1 MATHSS
7 ILALRIPWIE
17 EPGGLQ
23 FMGLRKIQTWL
34 RFHNKN
40 DVTERDWST
49 LDKNDLRG
57 DHSRWRIRGTFPQS
71 SCELVK
77 FLTVLGAQGNG
88 GGDPITTMIFAY
100 LVGWGLHVRVNLGVG
115 RFPIRYTLR
124 LEINTCFIH
133 ILWKFPQKNPQAPGY
148 QPELCRSAFKM
159 LLPNEKK
166 ILTHMAGSI
175 FSGSCSLT
183 ASEGKGWDRS
193 IVHFRCM
200 SQR

>member
-1 MATHSS
+1 MATHSC

-23 FMGLRKIQTWL
+23 FMGLRKIQTRL

-49 LDKNDLRG
+49 LDKNDFRG
-57 DHSRWRIRGTFPQS
+57 DHSRWRIRGPFPQS
-71 SCELVK
+71 PCELVK

-100 LVGWGLHVRVNLGVG
+100 LAGWGLHVRVNLGVG

-133 ILWKFPQKNPQAPGY
+133 ILWKFSPKKTPSTWISDRALQKCFQNV
-148 QPELCRSAFKM
+148 
-159 LLPNEKK
+159 
-166 ILTHMAGSI
+166 
-175 FSGSCSLT
+175 
-183 ASEGKGWDRS
+183 ASK
-193 IVHFRCM
+193 
-200 SQR
+200 